1 MKVLTHFI
9 KNYHLHLI
17 DFGHSFLDEVQ
28 NSTRGCNHHMYCE
41 NVHTALSSTNI
52 AKYMNGQPRCIN
64 GILSSSSIWKTLPV
78 SSSLM
83 MSSRRF
89 VPPVVAITFTPPMCL
104 LTWIHIWLT
113 CRASSLVG
121 TMTNAE
127 NRWTKICTSR

>member
-1 MKVLTHFI
+1 MP
-9 KNYHLHLI
+9 
-17 DFGHSFLDEVQ
+17 FL
-28 NSTRGCNHHMYCE
+28 
-41 NVHTALSSTNI
+41 
-52 AKYMNGQPRCIN
+52 YM
-64 GILSSSSIWKTLPV
+64 LFFSLPV

-83 MSSRRF
+83 MSSRRL

-127 NRWTKICTSR
+127 KTLKKKVIFTHLLNLSHS